1 MKFRNVVLTGLVGVL
16 VVGLGASTA
25 VAQDIKKPK
34 PVVPE
39 IFTIQGEFVR
49 MAYNNE
55 GWVTLGYRTANGSV
69 GDEWLLLELGL
80 SLIDKVD
87 DQPFTR
93 NQLSLQMPDG
103 STIGLATQEA
113 YNKAGLQALDRRANT
128 VRDSIN
134 YFPTMAKEQR
144 RIGFF
149 ADAAR
154 GGRTLSYDQV
164 TLSRFSACVGRIY
177 FQIPDGIVTGQ
188 YYLNV
193 MFKESAV
200 QVPFRILTEEE
211 GKELKK
217 NWKDLKKEHEEGYK
231 Q

>member
-1 MKFRNVVLTGLVGVL
+1 MNSREYFLRSVATVVVFVLGVTI
-16 VVGLGASTA
+16 G
-25 VAQDIKKPK
+25 VAQDIEKPK

-39 IFTIQGEFVR
+39 IFTLQGEFVR

-69 GDEWLLLELGL
+69 GQDWLLLEVGL
-80 SLIDKVD
+80 TLVGKTD
-87 DQPFTR
+87 DQPFKR
-93 NQLSLQMPDG
+93 DGFSLQLPDG
-103 STIGLATQEA
+103 STTGLATQKA

-134 YFPTMAKEQR
+134 YFPTMANR
-144 RIGFF
+144 ACRIGFF

-154 GGRTLSYDQV
+154 SGRTLSFDQV

-177 FQIPDGIVTGQ
+177 FQVPDGIKTGQ
-188 YYLNV
+188 YYLNAI
-193 MFKESAV
+193 FKESVV

-217 NWKDLKKEHEEGYK
+217 NWKELKKEHEEGYK
-231 Q
+231 K

>member
-1 MKFRNVVLTGLVGVL
+1 MSARAMRIGMLVAL
-16 VVGLGASTA
+16 VALGAGIVS
-25 VAQDIKKPK
+25 AQDLKKPE

-39 IFTIQGEFVR
+39 IFTLQGEFVR

-55 GWVTLGYRTANGSV
+55 GFVTLGYRTANGSV
-69 GDEWLLLELGL
+69 GQEWLLLEIGMTLVG
-80 SLIDKVD
+80 KVD
-87 DQPFTR
+87 DQPFKR
-93 NQLSLQMPDG
+93 DGLSLQLPDG
-103 STIGLATQEA
+103 STTGLATQKA

-134 YFPTMAKEQR
+134 YFPTMANR
-144 RIGFF
+144 PCRVGFF
-149 ADAAR
+149 ADASS
-154 GGRTLSYDQV
+154 GVRTLSFDQV

-193 MFKESAV
+193 KFKESVV
-200 QVPFRILTEEE
+200 QVPFRILTEAE

-217 NWKDLKKEHEEGYK
+217 NWKELKKEHEAELK
-231 Q
+231 QQ